1 MRGQIRTWTTVL
13 IAACLLS
20 ACTSLG
26 FPRRGFLTRY
36 FAGSDLQ
43 KSITTSDDLAGRPF
57 HPAIESYTGPAPV
70 GRRANESTSLARTE
84 STCMGVAHQRALD
97 AASQGFGEATQK
109 TVFDST
115 YRDCAA
121 WRQNH

>member
-1 MRGQIRTWTTVL
+1 MRGQIRALMTIL

-36 FAGSDLQ
+36 FAGSDVQ
-43 KSITTSDDLAGRPF
+43 KSLTTSDDLAGQPF
-57 HPAIESYTGPAPV
+57 HPAIESYSGPAPTA
-70 GRRANESTSLARTE
+70 RRAGESTSLARTE
-84 STCMGVAHQRALD
+84 STCTGVAHERALD

-115 YRDCAA
+115 YRDCVI

>member
-1 MRGQIRTWTTVL
+1 MRDQIKAWMSIL
-13 IAACLLS
+13 IAACFLTS
-20 ACTSLG
+20 CTSLG

-57 HPAIESYTGPAPV
+57 HPAIESYAGPAALA
-70 GRRANESTSLARTE
+70 RRPDESTSLARTE
-84 STCMGVAHQRALD
+84 STCKAVAQQRAQDL
-97 AASQGFGEATQK
+97 AFQGFGETTQK
-109 TVFDST
+109 SVFDGT
-115 YRDCAA
+115 YRDCVS

>member
-1 MRGQIRTWTTVL
+1 MRGQIRALMTIL

-20 ACTSLG
+20 ACAG

-43 KSITTSDDLAGRPF
+43 KSLTTSDDLAGRPF
-57 HPAIESYTGPAPV
+57 HPALESYTGPAPV
-70 GRRANESTSLARTE
+70 ARRGGESSSLALTE
-84 STCMGVAHQRALD
+84 TTCKTVAQQRAQDL
-97 AASQGFGEATQK
+97 AFQGFGETTQK
-109 TVFDST
+109 SVFDNT
-115 YRDCAA
+115 YRDCFT

>member
-1 MRGQIRTWTTVL
+1 MTIL

-43 KSITTSDDLAGRPF
+43 KSLTTSDDLAGRPF
-57 HPAIESYTGPAPV
+57 HPAIETYTGPAPV
-70 GRRANESTSLARTE
+70 ARRAGESSSLALTE
-84 STCMGVAHQRALD
+84 ATCTAVARQRAQDVAYKELGD
-97 AASQGFGEATQK
+97 ATQK
-109 TVFDST
+109 RVFDST
-115 YRDCAA
+115 YRDCFT